1 MSPMCWVS
9 RRIVGPDRLPGAP
22 LTDVMQGYY
31 LLQIFW
37 KGDPGVENFVIKFPN
52 QELRDKWYSMVERQR
67 SIYPKGSKE
76 TGTSQIAFTSMS
88 KTNIPNPYKQ
98 QEEEFDDEPIVPV
111 DTKVSSSTTLVN
123 PPSEYSSRHPSN
135 SSLRSR
141 STTAGNAATP
151 NSMARGLPH
160 YPGGEADQFMPPPL
174 KLSTAI
180 PSAHP
185 TPDERMGGSYF
196 SPTDSPS
203 SQRSLQGSA
212 YPFPRQTQQA
222 AAAWPVDGNKHATAP
237 PMGRPQ
243 MSENHAYH
251 PQRPAM
257 STMAQHRLRS
267 MSSPDVNNQQH
278 PARRYANGPGSPP
291 VEDVPVPPIP
301 PQLASMRAPVNRS
314 QNNSPTDGF
323 RSAQNGA
330 QAANSVYGPHSA
342 RGPAYTA
349 YNPSRAYATPPI
361 PSTLS
366 PGPPSTT
373 PTPRMMSPP
382 LQSPSPAQGDSRL
395 PSQLKVKIHYLPEPS
410 YVTLVVPIIIKH
422 RTLIDRIDS
431 KMEKARTSSIAKG
444 TARLRYYDMEG
455 DIITITNDEDVQL
468 AIEEWAAAN
477 ADALTESSTFNVPD
491 FDLYW
496 HDQLDNANAKQRS

>member
-1 MSPMCWVS
+1 MLGS
-9 RRIVGPDRLPGAP
+9 
-22 LTDVMQGYY
+22 Y

-52 QELRDKWYSMVERQR
+52 QELRDRWYSMVEKQR
-67 SIYPKGSKE
+67 SIFPKGSKE
-76 TGTSQIAFTSMS
+76 SGTSQTAFTSMS

-98 QEEEFDDEPIVPV
+98 QEEDFDDEPLVPV

-141 STTAGNAATP
+141 TTTAGGGATP

-180 PSAHP
+180 PNAQ
-185 TPDERMGGSYF
+185 TPDERMAGSYF
-196 SPTDSPS
+196 SPTDSPA
-203 SQRSLQGSA
+203 SQRSLQGNA
-212 YPFPRQTQQA
+212 YPFPRQTQQQ

-237 PMGRPQ
+237 PMGRAQ
-243 MSENHAYH
+243 MGENHAYH
-251 PQRPAM
+251 PQRPPM

-267 MSSPDVNNQQH
+267 LSSPDVNNQQH
-278 PARRYANGPGSPP
+278 PNRRYANGPGSPP
-291 VEDVPVPPIP
+291 IEDVPVPPIP
-301 PQLASMRAPVNRS
+301 PQLASMRAPINRS
-314 QNNSPTDGF
+314 QTNSPTEGF
-323 RSAQNGA
+323 RGA
-330 QAANSVYGPHSA
+330 HNPPSNVNNQYGPHSA
-342 RGPAYTA
+342 RGPGYAGYH
-349 YNPSRAYATPPI
+349 PMRAYASPPI
-361 PSTLS
+361 PSSLS
-366 PGPPSTT
+366 PGPPSST
-373 PTPRMMSPP
+373 PTPRVMSPP
-382 LQSPSPAQGDSRL
+382 LQSPPAGQGNSSL

-468 AIEEWAAAN
+468 AIEEWATAN
-477 ADALTESSTFNVPD
+477 EEALAESSTFNVPD

-496 HDQLDNANAKQRS
+496 HDQLDGPNPQQRS